1 MSNLAVFSTT
11 VPERLG
17 CVHCHR
23 RERERE
29 KIDPC
34 LCGVPKASSCIPYRQ
49 QSRSGVLK
57 NSFSSAT
64 SFCLRC
70 KTLSAET
77 LEPSPHLQAL
87 TAITTQSP
95 KLRWCTAFPHERMSS
110 NTAYVFRLPTVLKQV
125 APTHLSLRRCSMEQI
140 ILARLETCLEENFQW
155 NSLTS
160 CFFHYFIKAA

>member
-1 MSNLAVFSTT
+1 MRSIMSRLIVSNLAVFSTT

-17 CVHCHR
+17 CVRCHR

-29 KIDPC
+29 KKDPC

-64 SFCLRC
+64 QFCLRC

-95 KLRWCTAFPHERMSS
+95 KLRWCTAFPRERMSS
-110 NTAYVFRLPTVLKQV
+110 NTAYIFVSPLF
-125 APTHLSLRRCSMEQI
+125 
-140 ILARLETCLEENFQW
+140 
-155 NSLTS
+155 
-160 CFFHYFIKAA
+160 

>member
-1 MSNLAVFSTT
+1 MRSIMSRLIVSNLAVFSTT

-17 CVHCHR
+17 CVRCHR
-23 RERERE
+23 REGERE

-110 NTAYVFRLPTVLKQV
+110 NTAYIFVSPLF
-125 APTHLSLRRCSMEQI
+125 
-140 ILARLETCLEENFQW
+140 
-155 NSLTS
+155 
-160 CFFHYFIKAA
+160 

>member
-1 MSNLAVFSTT
+1 MRSIMSRLIVSNLAVFSTT

-17 CVHCHR
+17 CVRCHR

-29 KIDPC
+29 KKDPC

-57 NSFSSAT
+57 NDFSSAT

-110 NTAYVFRLPTVLKQV
+110 NTAYIFVSPLF
-125 APTHLSLRRCSMEQI
+125 
-140 ILARLETCLEENFQW
+140 
-155 NSLTS
+155 
-160 CFFHYFIKAA
+160 